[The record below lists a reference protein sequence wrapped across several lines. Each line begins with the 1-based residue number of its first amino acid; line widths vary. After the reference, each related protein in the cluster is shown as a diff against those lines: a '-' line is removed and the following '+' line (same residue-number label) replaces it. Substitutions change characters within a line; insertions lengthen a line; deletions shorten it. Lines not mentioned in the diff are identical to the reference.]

1 MDGFITESVNKIS
14 DGLAN
19 AAKLLL
25 FYGLTSLLVIPIR
38 SFLHDPGVLIYILVL
53 LAVAGFELQRTLI
66 ARTSEPRRAWHGMA
80 AGLFFWQVIRFT
92 AEMNSY
98 HLFQQGGMIFW
109 VMAVIFTA
117 VLWKKVLPI
126 GMRSNML
133 VLLVC
138 WLGRLY
144 QDGYKVLSNWPPFFQ
159 FGYEAIRWLAG
170 VAGVVALILIIFHSR
185 ELNSRIYC
193 AVTFF
198 ASVLFLV
205 LAF

>member
-25 FYGLTSLLVIPIR
+25 FYGLTSLLVLPIR
-38 SFLHDPGVLIYILVL
+38 NFLHDPGVLIYILIL

-98 HLFQQGGMIFW
+98 QLFQQSGMIFW

-126 GMRSNML
+126 GLRSNML

-144 QDGYKVLSNWPPFFQ
+144 QDGYTVLSNWPPFFQ

-170 VAGVVALILIIFHSR
+170 VAGAVALILIIFRSR

-193 AVTFF
+193 AVTIF
-198 ASVLFLV
+198 ASVLFLA